1 MDKRKKSVKLFN
13 DIKAFINENRIDTS
27 PHAFLLN
34 RFFLTVNNKRAG
46 NLTLKGID
54 KQSFS
59 TINKRFEDRLKRD
72 YILSLSISTILSLP
86 SKKVF
91 EIDNVKASFK
101 PAILLLTDS
110 VALSYE
116 IEKKSMIHIGYQ
128 TDSIDGNPF
137 QNVEY
142 YPVSRETPFSISLQ
156 STLFDLISNDNTKLK
171 PYSFD
176 IIFDD
181 SVNYGFP
188 SDSLIENISN
198 LLKVKGE
205 FHMMIK
211 KNFFS
216 SPLTKKN
223 KKVLYSLFSTNEI
236 NRFNSF
242 LYMKLEKKSDSFIL
256 QPGNVVIRNH
266 VENKVLKV
274 EKGHLDFN
282 NLLTFDDGISPE
294 QISLLSK
301 IESKATTSCGDCFK
315 FFIGMFKE
323 QGVVPNIET
332 LRKSS
337 RYKPFIRSREIE
349 PYSLFHVNHWIIPD
363 KESFFQIPPVENFER
378 EKLILRYLS
387 VKPVFAYDNSG
398 LYFLNDVAAVIPRTN
413 EIELLFAEG
422 YFNSKVIDYYYRIKF
437 PHHNKFLKKN
447 FNKIPFFLCSR
458 SIQKIISD
466 LVREI
471 REINESIS
479 LKGKERSLDGLKRS
493 KMDQLDKFLYQLF
506 KLSQEEIK
514 IIEDTVS

>member
-13 DIKAFINENRIDTS
+13 DIKSFINEAGMTVS
-27 PHAFLLN
+27 PHTFLLN
-34 RFFLTVNNKRAG
+34 RFYLTVNNKRAG
-46 NLTLKGID
+46 NSTLKGID
-54 KQSFS
+54 KHSFS
-59 TINKRFEDRLKRD
+59 IINKRFEDRLKRD
-72 YILSLSISTILSLP
+72 YIFSLSISSILSLP

-91 EIDNVKASFK
+91 EIDSIKSS
-101 PAILLLTDS
+101 PRPSILIMTDS
-110 VALSYE
+110 IVLSHE
-116 IEKKSMIHIGYQ
+116 IEKRSMIHIGYPMQ
-128 TDSIDGNPF
+128 EIEGNPF

-156 STLFDLISNDNTKLK
+156 STLFDMISNDNTKLK

-181 SVNYGFP
+181 SVHYGFP
-188 SDSLIENISN
+188 SDSLMENISN

-216 SPLTKKN
+216 SPLTKKH
-223 KKVLYSLFSTNEI
+223 KKVLYSLFSTSEI
-236 NRFNSF
+236 NRFSSF
-242 LYMKLEKKSDSFIL
+242 IYMKLEKKSESFIS
-256 QPGNVVIRNH
+256 QPGNIVIKNH
-266 VENKVLKV
+266 IDNKVLKV

-294 QISLLSK
+294 QINLLSK

-323 QGVVPNIET
+323 QGASPDIET

-349 PYSLFHVNHWIIPD
+349 PYASFQTKNWIIPD

-387 VKPVFAYDNSG
+387 VKPVFAYDNAG

-413 EIELLFAEG
+413 EIDLLFAEG

-471 REINESIS
+471 REINESVS
-479 LKGKERSLDGLKRS
+479 LKGRDKALDGLKRS

-506 KLSQEEIK
+506 KLTPEEIK
-514 IIEDTVS
+514 IIESTVN